1 MRAIH
6 IEGRGKAVITENTI
20 PKLRDGHIL
29 VRPRAVAVQPSD
41 WKHVDYMLVG
51 DPTGARMGFEYA
63 GNVIDIGKHVSQ
75 DFRKGDRVFGL
86 CHASNA
92 LDKENGTFADFAVVR
107 SEFQMK
113 IPEHLDYVEAAALS
127 SGLVPVCQGLYQ
139 DLSLPLPT
147 RPASAPIIKLLI
159 YGGSTASGIMG
170 IQFSKLSNCRVV
182 ATCSPHNFTYL
193 KSLGVDH
200 CVDYRSETCVDEI
213 RAFVGDELLYAW
225 DCIATVQS
233 ARICAAAMSRSKG
246 GHYSSLLFL
255 NGTIL
260 KKMNPKI
267 QCTTTI
273 GYTIFGEKFHKE
285 TVIES
290 RLEDYKFWMEF
301 WAMCERLIWEGEIR
315 PPPQIVNMGGESL
328 EGVLFG
334 MQHLK
339 MGKVSA
345 GKLVYTM

>member
-63 GNVIDIGKHVSQ
+63 GDVIDVGKHVSQ

-127 SGLVPVCQGLYQ
+127 SGLVPV
-139 DLSLPLPT
+139 LPL
-147 RPASAPIIKLLI
+147 
-159 YGGSTASGIMG
+159 
-170 IQFSKLSNCRVV
+170 N
-182 ATCSPHNFTYL
+182 
-193 KSLGVDH
+193 
-200 CVDYRSETCVDEI
+200 
-213 RAFVGDELLYAW
+213 
-225 DCIATVQS
+225 
-233 ARICAAAMSRSKG
+233 
-246 GHYSSLLFL
+246 
-255 NGTIL
+255 
-260 KKMNPKI
+260 
-267 QCTTTI
+267 
-273 GYTIFGEKFHKE
+273 
-285 TVIES
+285 
-290 RLEDYKFWMEF
+290 
-301 WAMCERLIWEGEIR
+301 
-315 PPPQIVNMGGESL
+315 
-328 EGVLFG
+328 
-334 MQHLK
+334 
-339 MGKVSA
+339 
-345 GKLVYTM
+345 